1 MQVCAVTVAYDNP
14 NELARLLC
22 SLQTQ
27 EGLNGLIVVD
37 NSRDV
42 CVSENETTFSTH
54 SGSYPL
60 TRYLRATENT
70 GSAAGFSRG
79 MRIAHEEGFDWVWL
93 LDQDGTVENGCLG
106 SLLKNAER
114 ADILCPKIVY
124 IDRPS
129 VVAPQSGAVQN
140 IWGRMVWNGFT
151 ESRDLSFFATHG
163 ALISKQVLDRIG
175 YYDARH
181 FFVGSEDS
189 DYAFRATSAGMVIR
203 LIVEA
208 EARHPDIFSRSV
220 EKKTAMID
228 KGMIDTVYSERGA
241 VAEARSWPQP
251 LMRLASLISPPVA
264 NMLPEHLGYV
274 SNKLVKEKKCR
285 KNRALAGL
293 SYAYLATKRL
303 TTLQLGAAF
312 FYSLLSVALRK
323 MISSSRINLKKTV
336 KMYSICMQSK
346 LRQNWPFES
355 VEHFCESLCE

>member
-1 MQVCAVTVAYDNP
+1 MQVCAVTVAFDNP
-14 NELARLLC
+14 NELAQLLC

-42 CVSENETTFSTH
+42 CVNENEAIFSTH

-60 TRYLRATENT
+60 ARYVCATENT

-124 IDRPS
+124 IGRPS

-163 ALISKQVLDRIG
+163 ALISKKVLDRIG
-175 YYDARH
+175 YYDAH
-181 FFVGSEDS
+181 HYFVGSEDS

-208 EARHPDIFSRSV
+208 EARHPDIFGRSV
-220 EKKTAMID
+220 EKKTGMID

-241 VAEARSWPQP
+241 VEVRSWPRP

-274 SNKLVKEKKCR
+274 SNKLVEDKKCR
-285 KNRALAGL
+285 KNRALASL

-303 TTLQLGAAF
+303 TTLQLGIAF
-312 FYSLLSVALRK
+312 CYSLLSVTLRK

-346 LRQNWPFES
+346 LRRSWPFES
-355 VEHFCESLCE
+355 VERFCESLCE

>member
-1 MQVCAVTVAYDNP
+1 MQVCAVTVAYNNS
-14 NELARLLC
+14 NELARLIY

-27 EGLNGLIVVD
+27 EGLNGLIVID

-42 CVSENETTFSTH
+42 CVNENEETFKAH
-54 SGSYPL
+54 SGAYPFA
-60 TRYLRATENT
+60 RYVRTAENI
-70 GSAAGFSRG
+70 GSAAGFCLG

-106 SLLKNAER
+106 SLLKNAEQ
-114 ADILCPKIVY
+114 ADILCPKIVD
-124 IDRPS
+124 INRPS
-129 VVAPQSGAVQN
+129 VVALQSGAEQN
-140 IWGRMVWNGFT
+140 IWGRIVWNAFT
-151 ESRDLSFFATHG
+151 ESRNLSFFATHA
-163 ALISKQVLDRIG
+163 ALISKKVLDRIG
-175 YYDARH
+175 YYDAH
-181 FFVGSEDS
+181 HYFVGSEDS

-208 EARHPDIFSRSV
+208 EARHPDIFGRSV
-220 EKKTAMID
+220 EKKTGMID

-241 VAEARSWPQP
+241 VEVRSWPRP

-274 SNKLVKEKKCR
+274 SNKLVEDKKCR
-285 KNRALAGL
+285 KNRALASL

-303 TTLQLGAAF
+303 TTLQLGIAF
-312 FYSLLSVALRK
+312 CYSLLSVTLRK

-346 LRQNWPFES
+346 LRRSWPFES
-355 VEHFCESLCE
+355 VERFCESLCE

>member
-1 MQVCAVTVAYDNP
+1 MQVCAVTVAFDNP
-14 NELARLLC
+14 NELAQLLC

-42 CVSENETTFSTH
+42 CVNENEAIFSTH

-60 TRYLRATENT
+60 ARYVCATENT

-124 IDRPS
+124 IGRPS

-189 DYAFRATSAGMVIR
+189 DYAFRATSAEMVIR

-208 EARHPDIFSRSV
+208 EARHPDIFGRGV
-220 EKKTAMID
+220 EKKTGMID
-228 KGMIDTVYSERGA
+228 KG
-241 VAEARSWPQP
+241 
-251 LMRLASLISPPVA
+251 LADIV
-264 NMLPEHLGYV
+264 
-274 SNKLVKEKKCR
+274 
-285 KNRALAGL
+285 
-293 SYAYLATKRL
+293 
-303 TTLQLGAAF
+303 
-312 FYSLLSVALRK
+312 
-323 MISSSRINLKKTV
+323 SSRKEAIYTATLT
-336 KMYSICMQSK
+336 
-346 LRQNWPFES
+346 
-355 VEHFCESLCE
+355 